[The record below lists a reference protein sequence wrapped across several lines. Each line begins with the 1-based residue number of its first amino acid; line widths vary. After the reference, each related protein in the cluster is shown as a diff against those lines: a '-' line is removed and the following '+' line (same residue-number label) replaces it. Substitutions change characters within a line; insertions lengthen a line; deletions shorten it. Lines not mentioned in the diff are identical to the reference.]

1 MLLELDQNAFE
12 HNNHFRLAVFD
23 NFKDLKMEYRMKK
36 EILFPYLS
44 SFIVESDIYSLKEDL
59 MIKS

>member
-1 MLLELDQNAFE
+1 LLELDQNAFE

-23 NFKDLKMEYRMKK
+23 NFKDLKMEYCMKK
-36 EILFPYLS
+36 ILFPYLS

>member
-23 NFKDLKMEYRMKK
+23 NFKDLKMEYFMKK
-36 EILFPYLS
+36 ILFPYLS